1 MVAALR
7 ARNAPFRNPG
17 WIMSPQPVRDGRQP
31 ADGVGRQLRLDGEGG
46 LADGQ
51 PGATAAPTSSGLS
64 AVTTWRL
71 PSWPRSTTPHSCT
84 PASGR
89 SFCVRT
95 KSRAQSSLRWYLG
108 SVDKSHAMVG
118 HAYA

>member
-84 PASGR
+84 VPRRLHDHVRRTITVAGGSGVASA
-89 SFCVRT
+89 CI
-95 KSRAQSSLRWYLG
+95 QLILLL
-108 SVDKSHAMVG
+108 
-118 HAYA
+118 